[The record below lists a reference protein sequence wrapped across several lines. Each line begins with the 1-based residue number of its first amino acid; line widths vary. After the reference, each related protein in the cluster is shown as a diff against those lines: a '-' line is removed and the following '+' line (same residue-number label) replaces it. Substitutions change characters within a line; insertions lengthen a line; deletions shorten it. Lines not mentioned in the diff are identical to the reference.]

1 MRAMKILAI
10 LPALII
16 IGVALLAGRV
26 THGRRIERLERKLGR
41 LRCSID
47 RLKRRFDH
55 TL

>member
-1 MRAMKILAI
+1 MNTMKVLAI

-16 IGVALLAGRV
+16 VGVALLAVRV
-26 THGRRIERLERKLGR
+26 AHDRRIERLERKLGR
-41 LRCSID
+41 LRYSID